1 MRVGKFKQLSTN
13 LEINVVGAKLK
24 INKVDSETKQ
34 NIPIKGIKFKIKN
47 LDTGEYL
54 KYKNKDIYETDE
66 NGVIITPF
74 TLDYG
79 NYELEE
85 IDQVINGYLWNK
97 ETYKFKIDENTTY
110 INDKEQGLIFE
121 INFENKKV
129 KGCVEIIK
137 KGENDLK
144 YLENKYNLDIFEVK
158 TILKS
163 ELNVDNNYLIIHD
176 SENVSKEV
184 VKKIEDD
191 CNRII
196 EGTPLQY
203 VTGHQEFYGL
213 DFLVNENVLIPQPDT
228 EILVE
233 NALNYCKDKND
244 LKVLDLCTGSGAIAI
259 SLKSELKDKAVVYAS
274 DISKNA
280 LEVAKKNAARILK
293 DEKINFIESN
303 MFESINEK
311 FDVIVS
317 NPPYIKTNVI
327 EELDKD
333 VQNEPFIALDGG
345 EDGLDFYRII
355 CENCRKFLNKQ
366 GILMMEIGYDQ
377 GKEVQA
383 LLENSKVIKD
393 LAGIDRVIFAH
404 I

>member
-1 MRVGKFKQLSTN
+1 MS
-13 LEINVVGAKLK
+13 
-24 INKVDSETKQ
+24 
-34 NIPIKGIKFKIKN
+34 IK
-47 LDTGEYL
+47 
-54 KYKNKDIYETDE
+54 
-66 NGVIITPF
+66 
-74 TLDYG
+74 
-79 NYELEE
+79 EL
-85 IDQVINGYLWNK
+85 I
-97 ETYKFKIDENTTY
+97 
-110 INDKEQGLIFE
+110 
-121 INFENKKV
+121 
-129 KGCVEIIK
+129 
-137 KGENDLK
+137 K

-383 LLENSKVIKD
+383 LFENSKVIKD
-393 LAGIDRVIFAH
+393 LAGNDRVVIWRNEE
-404 I
+404 